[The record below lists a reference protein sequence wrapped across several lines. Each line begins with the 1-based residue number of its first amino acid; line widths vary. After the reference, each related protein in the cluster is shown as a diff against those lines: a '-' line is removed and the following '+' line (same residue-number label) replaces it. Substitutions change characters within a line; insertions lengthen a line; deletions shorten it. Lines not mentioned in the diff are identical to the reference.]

1 MINCFLILI
10 LKWVTVQALTKPCPL
25 ETSKSLLV
33 IVRSDLNLLKVS
45 INDKDNEIVS
55 LRNQYFRLI
64 EGFKLQV
71 KEKQTVIEMLSA
83 EDAKKMKI

>member
-1 MINCFLILI
+1 
-10 LKWVTVQALTKPCPL
+10 
-25 ETSKSLLV
+25 
-33 IVRSDLNLLKVS
+33 LLKVS

-83 EDAKKMKI
+83 EDAKKMKIQLQLRNKIMDAEKTFER

>member
-1 MINCFLILI
+1 
-10 LKWVTVQALTKPCPL
+10 
-25 ETSKSLLV
+25 
-33 IVRSDLNLLKVS
+33 LLKVS